1 MQGANAQQVKR
12 LEEAVEKLEARNREL
27 LEAFQVGGRL
37 YFCWMDVRNDGLSP
51 HSGCLQLWVF
61 SPLQVSRDEA
71 AAGRQGTAW
80 EGEELTK
87 LRDQLAKA
95 RQRCADLE
103 LELVSERE
111 ALARMRSAERTVV
124 DLTTGMSVEARRQI
138 EELQKRVNILE
149 RQNQKLKRTLQ
160 EEEEGG
166 GEGGNAGGGSG
177 GGGTSGPPGRRPS
190 SSGVSR

>member
-1 MQGANAQQVKR
+1 MIIS
-12 LEEAVEKLEARNREL
+12 L
-27 LEAFQVGGRL
+27 LIRAAFNSGP
-37 YFCWMDVRNDGLSP
+37 CPP
-51 HSGCLQLWVF
+51 H
-61 SPLQVSRDEA
+61 QVSRDEA

-80 EGEELTK
+80 EGEELAK
-87 LRDQLAKA
+87 LREQLSKA

-103 LELVSERE
+103 LELVSERD

-160 EEEEGG
+160 EEEGG

-177 GGGTSGPPGRRPS
+177 GGGTGAPPGRRPS

>member
-1 MQGANAQQVKR
+1 M
-12 LEEAVEKLEARNREL
+12 
-27 LEAFQVGGRL
+27 
-37 YFCWMDVRNDGLSP
+37 S
-51 HSGCLQLWVF
+51 
-61 SPLQVSRDEA
+61 
-71 AAGRQGTAW
+71 
-80 EGEELTK
+80 
-87 LRDQLAKA
+87 KA

-103 LELVSERE
+103 LELVSERD

-160 EEEEGG
+160 EEEGG

-177 GGGTSGPPGRRPS
+177 GGGTGAPPGRRPS